1 MINLRHAIA
10 GLFCLALASQA
21 QAQTQDSKSPEL
33 IAASNPAGIVVTL
46 LNMGFNPELTTDP
59 VGDPL
64 IVSRGNGGVFS
75 VFFFGCDETTH
86 DNCQSIR
93 IQVGFDREKPWTP
106 AEAMQLSMEY
116 PFLAVRLDKEGDPF
130 VHWDLYLGEGIPEMV
145 FVRNVR
151 EFERSVTL
159 AADMVYAEQLAESAQ

>member
-1 MINLRHAIA
+1 MTRLKYA
-10 GLFCLALASQA
+10 LCCLAALTLPGQAHARDSANVTTAS
-21 QAQTQDSKSPEL
+21 D
-33 IAASNPAGIVVTL
+33 PAGIVVTL

-64 IVSRGNGGVFS
+64 IISRSNGAVFS
-75 VFFFGCDETTH
+75 VFFFGCNETTH

-93 IQVGFDREKPWTP
+93 IQVGYDREKPWTP

-159 AADMVYAEQLAESAQ
+159 AAELVYAEEKATATP